1 MLAAVLPV
9 QPQVESDNSASR
21 LVASLSAGL
30 GVLMVAALASW
41 LAYNAPGLRAEAGS
55 SAGGLRPPSLSSC
68 MLLEDGFLRGKLYGA
83 LQREID
89 WQGRALQCDGMLR
102 PDGAGMRLLFAASD
116 PQQALLF
123 KPHSFPCMA

>member
-41 LAYNAPGLRAEAGS
+41 LAYNAPGLRADLIIINATSRRIEATIC
-55 SAGGLRPPSLSSC
+55 AGRVTHLT
-68 MLLEDGFLRGKLYGA
+68 GA
-83 LQREID
+83 
-89 WQGRALQCDGMLR
+89 
-102 PDGAGMRLLFAASD
+102 FAARMVG
-116 PQQALLF
+116 Q
-123 KPHSFPCMA
+123 